1 MRLKTL
7 TYGLA
12 ACFALIGPVLLQYK
26 DNLRGPLMAR
36 LLSHLAL
43 SLWFISPFV
52 LIALAVRH
60 GRHPVMSYGALV
72 ATLLAGLLVIW
83 HSGELLSLPASSA
96 FMSMFFVTIFQHA
109 IVIPTLGLSLAFQ
122 LALTGDKQKGAD
134 CSAPSSD
141 R

>member
-1 MRLKTL
+1 MKTKTL
-7 TYGLA
+7 TYWLA
-12 ACFALIGPVLLQYK
+12 AGFALVGPVLLQCK
-26 DNLRGPLMAR
+26 DNLQGPLMAR

-43 SLWFISPFV
+43 SLWFVSPFV

-60 GRHPVMSYGALV
+60 GRHPVMTYGTLV

-83 HSGELLSLPASSA
+83 HSDELLSLPASSA

-109 IVIPTLGLSLAFQ
+109 IVIPILGLSFMFQ
-122 LALTGDKQKGAD
+122 LALTGDKKKGAD
-134 CSAPSSD
+134 SSAPSSD